1 MSCQASLAVPSPS
14 CTGLGP
20 CLITPEELLKLARVS
35 SGINIAVGEPGQ
47 GMLVNELALLLL
59 RFDDRLSSNVP

>member
-1 MSCQASLAVPSPS
+1 MGHRRRRDVWVVGKPWDPLNV
-14 CTGLGP
+14 T
-20 CLITPEELLKLARVS
+20 KLARVS